1 MKASLGIFIFVIAL
15 IALTITFVPPAE
27 GFLTFCIIG
36 FPLFKLYKYF
46 KKLLIVSY
54 LPLLNNYFNDHLFVE
69 KGANDVDLVR
79 IIDFTIHPYMQY
91 INIVR
96 EGYRSGTKLSIKPI
110 GYNDLL
116 EFVGGDISF
125 NKISFIRFNLS
136 FEGLLSLVVNYL
148 EASAILRLPENSLD
162 YKVCK
167 TLFENHD
174 EYKWAISSEI
184 EIEKAI
190 KPLTKAYQASLT
202 NELLSLNKDSLK
214 RAIKILESELNELN
228 QYSSQ
233 TWNAARKCCEFLSL
247 PANIKLFSEYDTKSL
262 AIDSKSREIRRSFD
276 ETMQIK
282 NEYDGLKG

>member
-36 FPLFKLYKYF
+36 FPLFKLYKYL
-46 KKLLIVSY
+46 KKLLIASY
-54 LPLLNNYFNDHLFVE
+54 LPLLNNYFKDHLFVK
-69 KGANDVDLVR
+69 KGAGDVDLVR
-79 IIDFTIHPYMQY
+79 ILEFTIHPDIQY
-91 INIVR
+91 INIVC
-96 EGYRSGTKLSIKPI
+96 EGYRSGTRLGCAHDS
-110 GYNDLL
+110 GFLQ
-116 EFVGGDISF
+116 GDISF
-125 NKISFIRFNLS
+125 NKISLIRLNLS

-148 EASAILRLPENSLD
+148 EESAIIRLSEDSLD
-162 YKVCK
+162 FKVCK

-174 EYKWAISSEI
+174 EYEWAISSKI
-184 EIEKAI
+184 EIGKAI
-190 KPLTKAYQASLT
+190 EPLTKAYQASLT

-214 RAIKILESELNELN
+214 RAIKILKSELNKLD

-233 TWNAARKCCEFLSL
+233 TWNTARKCYEFLSL
-247 PANIKLFSEYDTKSL
+247 PANIKLFSEYDAKTL